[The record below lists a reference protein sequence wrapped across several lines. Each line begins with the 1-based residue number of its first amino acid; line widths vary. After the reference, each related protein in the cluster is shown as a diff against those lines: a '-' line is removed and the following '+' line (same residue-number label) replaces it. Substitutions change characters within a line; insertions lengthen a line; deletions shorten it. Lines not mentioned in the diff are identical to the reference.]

1 MMRRRIQNKSSS
13 FDGSN
18 YMTIEPLE
26 ECTIGFIREVKYT
39 KDGKLW
45 RNLKA
50 LQNLTLSKGELCYF
64 KSTIEKYEPYGDI
77 TTTGKFNLKGNCM
90 SLIFGDNAKGKYDL
104 SEYPGVFR
112 RLFTLSDVVE
122 VEKTFLPATILS
134 DDCYCEMFAG
144 CKSLTSAPEL
154 PATILSYQCYFGLFK
169 NCSRLNYI
177 KALFT
182 TQPATGYTG
191 EWVKGVASTG
201 TFVKNPN
208 ATWDVVG
215 DTGIPEGWIVKFDG
229 EEDGG
234 NLISFTID
242 GTQYQAE
249 EGMTWGEWVDSEYN
263 VNGDFSIIFDNSII
277 YRGNIYFVGTE
288 EDYVF
293 APDIIQENY
302 NYLLVA

>member
-26 ECTIGFIREVKYT
+26 ECTIKFIHDVKYT

-64 KSTIEKYEPYGDI
+64 KSTIEKYKPYGNI
-77 TTTGKFNLKGNCM
+77 ITTGKFNLKGNCM

-104 SEYPGVFR
+104 SEYPGVFEG
-112 RLFTLSDVVE
+112 LFARSDVVE

-134 DDCYCEMFAG
+134 NYCYCEMFEG
-144 CKSLTSAPEL
+144 CESLTSAPEL
-154 PATILSYQCYFGLFK
+154 PATILSNYCYQEMFR

-182 TQPATGYTG
+182 TKPATGYTG
-191 EWVKGVASTG
+191 NWVNGVAPTG
-201 TFVKNPN
+201 TFVKNPE

-215 DTGIPEGWIVKFDG
+215 ENGVPEGWTVKFDG

-234 NLISFTID
+234 
-242 GTQYQAE
+242 
-249 EGMTWGEWVDSEYN
+249 
-263 VNGDFSIIFDNSII
+263 
-277 YRGNIYFVGTE
+277 
-288 EDYVF
+288 
-293 APDIIQENY
+293 
-302 NYLLVA
+302 VA

>member
-26 ECTIGFIREVKYT
+26 ECTIRFTKDVKYT

-50 LQNLTLSKGELCYF
+50 LQTLTLSKGEFCYF
-64 KSTIEKYEPYGDI
+64 KNTLQSPEIYG
-77 TTTGKFNLKGNCM
+77 TVRTSGKFNLRGNCM

-104 SEYPGVFR
+104 SGRPRVFAQM
-112 RLFTLSDVVE
+112 FFNSEVVE

-134 DDCYCEMFAG
+134 YGCYEGMFINCTSLTSAPELPALVLAEACYYQMFSG
-144 CKSLTSAPEL
+144 CTSLTSAPEL
-154 PATILSYQCYFGLFK
+154 PATTLTNRCYPGLLK
-169 NCSRLNYI
+169 NCSKLNYI

-182 TQPATGYTG
+182 TRPATGYT
-191 EWVKGVASTG
+191 EDWVLGVSSTG
-201 TFVKNPN
+201 TFVKNPD

-215 DTGIPEGWIVKFDG
+215 EDGVPEGWTVKFDG

-234 NLISFTID
+234 
-242 GTQYQAE
+242 
-249 EGMTWGEWVDSEYN
+249 
-263 VNGDFSIIFDNSII
+263 
-277 YRGNIYFVGTE
+277 
-288 EDYVF
+288 
-293 APDIIQENY
+293 
-302 NYLLVA
+302 VA